1 MNEVKKA
8 IIPVAGVGTRFL
20 PLSKIVPKE
29 VWPLV
34 DKPVLQYIVQEAKN
48 SGIEE
53 IVFVISSKKSIILDY
68 FKESK
73 TLEKLLK
80 KRGRE
85 YLLKEM
91 EEIKEIIKDISFSV
105 VLQKK
110 PLGDG
115 HAVLQAA
122 QKALKQ
128 PCAVMFGDD
137 VVESQIPCIAQLI
150 NIYKTSQRP
159 VIALARVPKDKLS
172 SYGVVEVEKIAKRVF
187 KIRRIVEKPEPEKAP
202 SNLAIVGKYI
212 ITPEVFDYL
221 KKGKLNKKGELI
233 LANVFNKMLLD
244 GKTIY
249 GYEFDGKWLE
259 CGTKL
264 DWLKTHLYLSLKD
277 PRFGPELKKFLKEI
291 R

>member
-80 KRGRE
+80 KRRRE

-187 KIRRIVEKPEPEKAP
+187 KIRRIIEKPEPEKAP